1 MSELKKV
8 REYILKNKM
17 ISKGDSVIVGL
28 SGGADSVC
36 LLDVLNRLS
45 EEFLLKITAIH
56 IHHGIR
62 GKEADRDMEFA
73 KNICKERNI
82 EFKTFYYDVPSYA
95 KDNGLSEEE
104 AGRKLRYETFFKEAD
119 GKKIAV
125 AHNLNDNVE
134 TFIHNVCRGSGLT
147 GLTGIKPVAGKIIRP
162 LLCLERKEIENYL
175 EKEKILFIN
184 DSTNFEEDYTRNRIR
199 LNVIPYLQQNI
210 NNKTVQHI
218 NETEMELAE
227 TEEYLDKVSDELYEK
242 IFVEAGK
249 CIFAKKEE
257 FAKLDLFMRKR
268 LIRIVIEKVAGK
280 LKDITRVNINA
291 VSELVD
297 KQSGKYLML
306 PYNIIVRTEQDR
318 VVFERKSTADI
329 LNMEKEKNEKI
340 EINKSG
346 KYTFGDFEFEVEVI
360 EVKKEVEDI
369 KNLENSIKKGQKMY
383 TKWFDYDKM
392 NFTACL
398 RYRQSGDYI
407 VINNNGGKK
416 KLKDYF
422 IDNKV
427 PLSKRDKVPVIA
439 DGNHIIWIYGYRISE
454 YYKITEETKRIIK
467 ITGKDKLRYERKD

>member
-1 MSELKKV
+1 M
-8 REYILKNKM
+8 
-17 ISKGDSVIVGL
+17 GL

-184 DSTNFEEDYTRNRIR
+184 DSTNFEEDYTRNKIR

-210 NNKTVQHI
+210 NNKTVEHI
-218 NETEMELAE
+218 NETEIELAE
-227 TEEYLDKVSDELYEK
+227 TEEYLDKVSNALCEK
-242 IFVEAGK
+242 IFVEAEK

-268 LIRIVIEKVAGK
+268 LIRIVIEKIAGK
-280 LKDITRVNINA
+280 LKDITRVNVNA

-318 VVFERKSTADI
+318 ILFERKSNTDI
-329 LNMEKEKNEKI
+329 LNMEKGKNEKI

-346 KYTFGDFEFEVEVI
+346 KYTFGNFEFEVEVI

-369 KNLENSIKKGQKMY
+369 KNLENSIKKDQKMY

-467 ITGKDKLRYERKD
+467 ITGKDKLRYERQD